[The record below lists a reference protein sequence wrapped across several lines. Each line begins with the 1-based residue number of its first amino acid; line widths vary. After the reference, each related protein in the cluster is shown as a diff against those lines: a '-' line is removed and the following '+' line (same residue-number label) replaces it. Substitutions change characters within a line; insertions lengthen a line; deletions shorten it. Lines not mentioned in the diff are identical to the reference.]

1 MMMKADKTLDR
12 HENLKNALIRA
23 AECAIAKGGL
33 AGLRARSLAADAGC
47 AVGAIY
53 NVVADIDA
61 LVLLVNT
68 RTLAALERHL
78 LELGVAGG
86 DRPDDAVAQL
96 VAMARAYLEF
106 AGKYGLR
113 WRAVFEHR
121 LPKGQATPD
130 WYLENQRRLFAYVEA
145 PVRALQ
151 PGISSERCAL
161 LARSVFSAVH
171 GVVELGL
178 DEKLQPIPLDMLRE
192 QVATITGALARGLN
206 QS

>member
-1 MMMKADKTLDR
+1 MAKADKTLDR
-12 HENLKNALIRA
+12 HENLKEALIRA
-23 AECAIAKGGL
+23 AERAIAKGGL
-33 AGLRARSLAADAGC
+33 AGLRARSLAAEAGC

-61 LVLLVNT
+61 LVLLVNA

-78 LELGVAGG
+78 LELGG

-96 VAMARAYLEF
+96 VAMARAYLAF
-106 AGKYGLR
+106 ASKYGLR
-113 WRAVFEHR
+113 WRTVFEHR
-121 LPKGQATPD
+121 LPKGQATPG

-151 PGISSERCAL
+151 PGISAEGCAL